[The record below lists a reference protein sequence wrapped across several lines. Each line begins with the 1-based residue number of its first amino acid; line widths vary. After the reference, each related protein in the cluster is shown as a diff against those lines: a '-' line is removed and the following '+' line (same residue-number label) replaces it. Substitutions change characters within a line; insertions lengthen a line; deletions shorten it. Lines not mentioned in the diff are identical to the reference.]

1 MTLITNAMLKTQITA
16 GRQPQESSGADGAA
30 SLHEIK
36 AVHHQLWRIISELRG
51 RLESPL
57 PPSIAPQ
64 QFLQLFEQ
72 LRDGLGLHFTLE
84 EACGY
89 FDNPV
94 LASPR
99 LSHESLLLRAQHR
112 ALYLEI
118 SELVER
124 AARDYD
130 RKREADWIT
139 MVAKAFM
146 RFYRRFE
153 KHEARENALIQQAY
167 EEDLGGG
174 D

>member
-1 MTLITNAMLKTQITA
+1 MTLITNAMLNTMPLA
-16 GRQPQESSGADGAA
+16 GHRPLESSGASGAA

-36 AVHHQLWRIISELRG
+36 AVNHQLWRVMSELR
-51 RLESPL
+51 RILESPF
-57 PPSIAPQ
+57 PPSIDPPR
-64 QFLQLFEQ
+64 FVRLFEQ
-72 LRDGLGLHFTLE
+72 LRDGIGLHFTLE

-94 LASPR
+94 SASPR

-124 AARDYD
+124 AAGGYD
-130 RKREADWIT
+130 RKDEADWIRI
-139 MVAKAFM
+139 VAKAFL
-146 RFYRRFE
+146 RFCRRFE
-153 KHEARENALIQQAY
+153 MHEARENALLQQAY
-167 EEDLGGG
+167 DEDLGGG

>member
-1 MTLITNAMLKTQITA
+1 MTLITNTMLNTKPIT
-16 GRQPQESSGADGAA
+16 GRRSRESSGAAGAA

-36 AVHHQLWRIISELRG
+36 AVHHQLWRVMSELRKL
-51 RLESPL
+51 LESPF
-57 PPSIAPQ
+57 PPSIEPPR
-64 QFLQLFEQ
+64 FVRLLEQ
-72 LRDGLGLHFTLE
+72 LRDGIGLHFTLE

-94 LASPR
+94 SASPR

-124 AARDYD
+124 ASRDYD
-130 RKREADWIT
+130 RKEQADWIR
-139 MVAKAFM
+139 MVAKAFLW
-146 RFYRRFE
+146 FCRRFE
-153 KHEARENALIQQAY
+153 THEARENALLQQAY